1 MIRLDY
7 LPKHKDIKIY
17 QDSDMFCINTDTEVL
32 GEFIEVYKEDIV
44 LDIGTNTGALL
55 LYASRFNPKK
65 LIGIDINDKA
75 IEIAKRNME
84 INNIS
89 ADLICLDAKEF
100 RLDHKASVIICNPPY
115 FNVLSNE
122 IINNP
127 YLKLAKHE
135 ENFKLTDIIDCID
148 RNLNNGGTLFMLF
161 ETKRMIEL
169 IRLLDKVN
177 IKIKKMQFVF
187 DENKENSNV
196 FLIKGVKNA
205 KDGVIINKDIIIS
218 RNK

>member
-1 MIRLDY
+1 MLRLDY

-17 QDSDMFCINTDTEVL
+17 QDPSMFCINTDTEVL
-32 GEFIEVYKEDIV
+32 GEFIEVYREDRV

-55 LYASRFNPKK
+55 LYASRFNPKE
-65 LIGIDINDKA
+65 LIGIDINNEA
-75 IEIAKRNME
+75 LVIAKKNME
-84 INNIS
+84 INNIN
-89 ADLICLDAKEF
+89 AKLILANGKDFSLEE
-100 RLDHKASVIICNPPY
+100 KASVVIVNPPY
-115 FNVLSNE
+115 FNVISNE
-122 IINNP
+122 VINNP

-135 ENFKLTDIIDCID
+135 DNFKLIDIINCID

-161 ETKRMIEL
+161 ETKRMIEV
-169 IRLLDKVN
+169 IRLLDKIN